1 MKPARKKADS
11 KDTPESVVRQI
22 LAGFNLADISEVVT
36 DNGGDAQQLIKDAIS
51 NLEAMAQEPQD
62 AITGFSMCA
71 TRELYRRMLETGDY
85 VGALRAVKQLLDIS
99 NGRQK

>member
-1 MKPARKKADS
+1 MKPARKNTEP
-11 KDTPESVVRQI
+11 KDTPESVLRQI
-22 LAGFNLADISEVVT
+22 LAGFNLADISEVVGE
-36 DNGGDAQQLIKDAIS
+36 NGGDSNALIQEAIA
-51 NLEAMAQEPQD
+51 NLEAMAQEPPD
-62 AITGFSMCA
+62 AITGFALCA